1 MRVTSGGVRITDITV
16 VLHQRQATASASFGP
31 GSSSTGRPVALGVL
45 RIETDEGIE
54 GNAFL
59 SSPGPGPAAIADQIV
74 TIVKPWLLGA
84 DPLDIGKHWRRMEGL
99 VHYLSPHAVGTV
111 DIALWDIAGK
121 AAGLPVHRLL
131 GTCRDRIPAYFSSA
145 HHESPAQYA
154 EEAVHW
160 QRQGWR
166 GYKIHPPRSPWLP
179 SRDVPPVGVD
189 IEICAAVRNAAGD
202 DMTLMLDSSWS
213 YSYTEGLSV
222 GRAIQDL
229 GYHWFE
235 DPFPTHD
242 MHNYVRLG
250 RHLSIPL
257 LATEISPGGLAALP
271 PWITSGA
278 TDFLRGDVV
287 IKGGITGLMKICHL
301 AEAFGMN
308 CEVHDSYNALNNVAG
323 LHVMM
328 AIDNC
333 DWFEVLA
340 FNRAG
345 DYRLGHMD
353 YGLTEPFTVDSR
365 GDVHAPA
372 GPGLGAGIDWDLI
385 NSAVIAVAT

>member
-1 MRVTSGGVRITDITV
+1 VRITDITV

-31 GSSSTGRPVALGVL
+31 ARPVPLGVL

-99 VHYLSPHAVGTV
+99 VHYLSPHTVGTV

-154 EEAVHW
+154 EEAVYW
-160 QRQGWR
+160 QQQGWR

-179 SRDVPPVGVD
+179 PRDVPPVGVD
-189 IEICAAVRNAAGD
+189 IEICAAVRAAVGD

-213 YSYTEGLSV
+213 YSYTEGLTV
-222 GRAIQDL
+222 GQAIQDL
-229 GYHWFE
+229 RYHWFE

-308 CEVHDSYNALNNVAG
+308 CEVHDSYNALNNIAG

-345 DYRLGHMD
+345 DYSLGHMD
-353 YGLTEPFTVDSR
+353 YGLTDPFTVDAH
-365 GDVHAPA
+365 GDVHVPA

-385 NSAVIAVAT
+385 NSAVTAVAA

>member
-1 MRVTSGGVRITDITV
+1 
-16 VLHQRQATASASFGP
+16 
-31 GSSSTGRPVALGVL
+31 
-45 RIETDEGIE
+45 
-54 GNAFL
+54 
-59 SSPGPGPAAIADQIV
+59 
-74 TIVKPWLLGA
+74 
-84 DPLDIGKHWRRMEGL
+84 
-99 VHYLSPHAVGTV
+99 
-111 DIALWDIAGK
+111 
-121 AAGLPVHRLL
+121 
-131 GTCRDRIPAYFSSA
+131 
-145 HHESPAQYA
+145 
-154 EEAVHW
+154 
-160 QRQGWR
+160 
-166 GYKIHPPRSPWLP
+166 
-179 SRDVPPVGVD
+179 
-189 IEICAAVRNAAGD
+189 
-202 DMTLMLDSSWS
+202 MTLMLDSSWS
-213 YSYTEGLSV
+213 YSYTEGLRV
-222 GRAIQDL
+222 GQAIQDL
-229 GYHWFE
+229 GYHWYE

-287 IKGGITGLMKICHL
+287 IKGGITGLMKIAHL

-340 FNRAG
+340 FNRG
-345 DYRLGHMD
+345 RRPQPRPP
-353 YGLTEPFTVDSR
+353 GLRPHRAVPVDPD

-372 GPGLGAGIDWDLI
+372 GPGLGAGVDWDLI
-385 NSAVIAVAT
+385 NSAVIAVAA